1 MYARGVEVMKKR
13 IGGTVMEKG
22 EQKVE
27 RRKVGREGSRE
38 GVESPTPGG
47 GITNCLSLYLYGSG
61 NWLGIRYRQVEILGE
76 FSWISILIASHR

>member
-1 MYARGVEVMKKR
+1 MKKR

-47 GITNCLSLYLYGSG
+47 GITNCLSL
-61 NWLGIRYRQVEILGE
+61 
-76 FSWISILIASHR
+76 